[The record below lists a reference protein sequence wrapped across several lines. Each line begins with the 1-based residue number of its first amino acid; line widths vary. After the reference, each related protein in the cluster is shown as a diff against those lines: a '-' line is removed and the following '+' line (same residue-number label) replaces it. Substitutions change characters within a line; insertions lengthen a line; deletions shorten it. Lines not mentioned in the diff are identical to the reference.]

1 MNRAIFTYL
10 YPLRLSI
17 YLSPKTSVL
26 LYLSLSTLPS
36 GMEKRVGKGQGVVSN
51 LITMSDLYLGP
62 FLNSDPEQQ
71 GS

>member
-1 MNRAIFTYL
+1 MNGAIFTYL